1 MPWKNKPLELYY
13 RNNVDYY
20 LFVDESG
27 EHMLENFNPQRPYF
41 TVSSVMIKKD
51 DYKEIKTN
59 IDAIKKKYW
68 KDGLF
73 SPKQNLVKKVCFVSR
88 DIRKEQ
94 KAFSRY
100 YLAQDKYE
108 SFIDDLSIFMSQQNY
123 KIIAS
128 CIDKQKLVSQ
138 YTNPIEPYNLAMEFI
153 VERFARFLHGR
164 NATGLIMME
173 SRGKKEDGK
182 LHELF
187 LDFYND
193 GTSFISNKVIQKTIT
208 GGFYFNGKW
217 NKEKNSLDTFCG
229 LELADLVAHP
239 IGHYA
244 QTKNK
249 TRPFEIFEEKF
260 LGFENYMGKG
270 LKIFP

>member
-1 MPWKNKPLELYY
+1 MPWKNRPLELYH

-27 EHMLENFNPQRPYF
+27 EHMLENFNKEKPFF

-51 DYKEIKTN
+51 DYEEIKTN
-59 IDAIKKKYW
+59 INTIKNKYW

-73 SPKQNLVKKVCFVSR
+73 SPKKNLIKKVCFVSR

-94 KAFSRY
+94 NAFSRY
-100 YLAQDKYE
+100 HLSEEQYQLFMQ
-108 SFIDDLSIFMSQQNY
+108 DLSAFMSSQNY
-123 KIIAS
+123 HIIAS

-138 YTNPIEPYNLAMEFI
+138 YSNPIEPYNLAMEFI
-153 VERFARFLHGR
+153 VERFARFLHSK

-193 GTSFISNKVIQKTIT
+193 GTAFISNKIIQKTIT

-217 NKEKNSLDTFCG
+217 NKEQNNLDTFCG
-229 LELADLVAHP
+229 LEMADLVAHP
-239 IGHYA
+239 IGHFA
-244 QTKNK
+244 QTKDK
-249 TRPFEIFEEKF
+249 SRPFEIFEDKF
-260 LGFENYMGKG
+260 LGFENYMGRG